1 MADSVEDLKANNQ
14 AGRRRLRIGM
24 RSALVLAIGCLV
36 GVAVVLVLIIGIG
49 SGQRN
54 TQTLLN
60 QISAIYM
67 EAITEGVTT
76 TLDDT
81 RYKAEAL
88 AELIESDKIPPST
101 DPDSKLG
108 GAIRAMLA
116 SSSSLTNIG
125 FLTPDGILL
134 DGDLLGDEIVVA
146 RHDVAEHQLISE
158 ELRKS
163 RTRMRGYW
171 GKLIWNSETHQTFL
185 LYRRPVWRNG
195 KFLGLLGTSV
205 DIGRLSDIVSAVGA
219 DLGGNAFVT
228 IGETHV
234 VAHRN
239 FINRALGSEKEPVPR
254 IGSVADPLVSIII
267 RHEPSERSRKNKKL
281 QEIEGDI
288 VRYNETDYFY
298 LKKKIA
304 GLGAEEW
311 QAVLYLPLNQVDDE
325 IMRLFKAAGA
335 GFIVL
340 ILSIIAAFALSRI
353 FSAPLRELASTAN
366 QVRKLEFVDV
376 DRLPRYRL
384 KELDEAA
391 TAFNSMVS
399 GLRLFENYVPATLVR
414 KLVRL
419 GESGAISESRELTV
433 MFTDIVGFTEMAESM
448 SAAKTA
454 EFLNDHFRLIGNVIN
469 DHDGTIDKFIGD
481 SVMAFWGAPEPQS
494 NHAERAFET
503 ILGIR
508 KALEEDNR
516 KRREAGLK
524 PVRIRIGVHIGPVI
538 VGDIGAPGRVNYTIV
553 GDTVN
558 VASRLEALGHQH
570 DTGNDCT
577 ILASNDFIAAAGAEQ
592 HSESKGEIVIRGRTT
607 PLLFHEI

>member
-1 MADSVEDLKANNQ
+1 MADGVEDLKANNQ

-60 QISAIYM
+60 QISNIYM
-67 EAITEGVTT
+67 EAITEGVTA

-81 RYKAEAL
+81 RYQAEAL

-108 GAIRAMLA
+108 SAMRAMLA
-116 SSSSLTNIG
+116 SSSSLTSIG
-125 FLTPDGILL
+125 FLMPDGMLL
-134 DGDLLGDEIVVA
+134 DSNLLGDEIVVS
-146 RHDVAEHQLISE
+146 RHSVIEHELISE

-163 RTRMRGYW
+163 RSRMRGYW

-205 DIGRLSDIVSAVGA
+205 DIGRLSDIVSAVGS

-267 RHEPSERSRKNKKL
+267 RHEPSERSRKHKKL

-304 GLGAEEW
+304 GFGAEEW

-494 NHAERAFET
+494 NHAQRAFET

-508 KALEEDNR
+508 NALEEDNR

-570 DTGNDCT
+570 DTGSDCT
-577 ILASNDFIAAAGAEQ
+577 ILASNDFIAAAGAED
-592 HSESKGEIVIRGRTT
+592 HSESKGEIIIRGRTT